1 MSYLNSIE
9 NKSTKFEKPFAH
21 WELNEPLTEGQI
33 NEILNTNIANPA
45 EHNLDYDGTRAI
57 DGGEGKFREGISSGG
72 KALKFRCFITK
83 ENSNEFP
90 NLTNLIN
97 ELQDKKTYKK
107 VSDLIGKDLSNA
119 YVRVEVICD
128 REGFWLKP
136 HCDIK
141 EKLLSSL
148 LFVNK
153 FNESEE
159 LGTDFYNENL
169 TKVKTIPYRHNYGYF
184 FSSGPNTWHGMEK
197 KVIKRERRSLLVNY
211 VTFKTDWP
219 VSN

>member
-1 MSYLNSIE
+1 MSFLNSIE

-33 NEILNTNIANPA
+33 NEISNADIANPL
-45 EHNLDYDGTRAI
+45 EYNLNYDGTRAI

-83 ENSNEFP
+83 ENSSKFP
-90 NLTNLIN
+90 ELTKFIK
-97 ELQDKKTYKK
+97 ELQNKQTYKK
-107 VSDLIGKDLSNA
+107 VSDLIGKDLSNS
-119 YVRVEVICD
+119 YVRIEIICD
-128 REGFWLKP
+128 RKGFWLKP

-141 EKLLSSL
+141 EKLISCL

-159 LGTDFYNENL
+159 LGTDFYDSDL
-169 TKVKTIPYRHNYGYF
+169 KKVKTLPYRDNYGYF

-197 KVIKRERRSLLVNY
+197 KEIVKERRCLQVNY
-211 VTFKTDWP
+211 VTFKTDWK
-219 VSN
+219 VED

>member
-9 NKSTKFEKPFAH
+9 SKSTKFEKPFAH

-33 NEILNTNIANPA
+33 NEILNANIANPA

-169 TKVKTIPYRHNYGYF
+169 TKVKTVPYRHNYGYF